1 MYSLTDPINKLD
13 ENNFTKYN
21 LNGKFMFYTAKDG
34 YCMYGPTPCTYY
46 IDKDIIKKNK
56 YNYNIYFIK
65 SVNNK

>member
-1 MYSLTDPINKLD
+1 
-13 ENNFTKYN
+13 
-21 LNGKFMFYTAKDG
+21 MFYTAKDG

>member
-13 ENNFTKYN
+13 VNNFTKYN
-21 LNGKFMFYTAKDG
+21 LNGEFMFYTAKDG

-56 YNYNIYFIK
+56 YSYNIYFIK
-65 SVNNK
+65 NVDNK